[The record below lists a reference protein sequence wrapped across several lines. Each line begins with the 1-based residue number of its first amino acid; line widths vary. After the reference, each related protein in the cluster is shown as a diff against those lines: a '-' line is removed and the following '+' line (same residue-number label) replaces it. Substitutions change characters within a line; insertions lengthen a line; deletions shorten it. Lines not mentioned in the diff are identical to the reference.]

1 MAELVLKNNLFEFD
15 NKVFQQISGNA
26 IGAKFVP
33 PDACIHMDRVE
44 QDFLETQEL
53 QPFLWL
59 RSVDKIFCI
68 WTHGKEEL
76 KKFTEKFNNFTPNL
90 RFTCESSEK
99 SISFL
104 DVIIT
109 ASEEKLKTTLHI
121 KSTDR
126 H

>member
-1 MAELVLKNNLFEFD
+1 MAEFVLNNNLFEFD

-26 IGAKFVP
+26 IGTKFVP

-59 RSVDKIFCI
+59 RSVDNIFCI

-90 RFTCESSEK
+90 RFTLSPVKKVSH
-99 SISFL
+99 FL
-104 DVIIT
+104 T
-109 ASEEKLKTTLHI
+109 S
-121 KSTDR
+121 
-126 H
+126 